1 MLPKE
6 LIRAVKRLEI
16 TARRA
21 VNDQLAGQYHSV
33 FKGRGMDFSE
43 VREYQPGDDVRTI
56 DWNVSART
64 DAMFVKQFVEE
75 RELTVFLVV
84 DASGSQSFGS
94 REKLKLQTA
103 AELAALVAFSAIK
116 NNDRIGLITYTDDVE
131 TYIAP
136 KKGRKHVLRV
146 ITEILQTKP
155 RGRQT
160 NTKSALEFLSR
171 VTNKRGVVFVIS
183 DFMDEG
189 FDRTMRIVHRR
200 HEVNPVVISDPMEES
215 LPDIGLVAFEDP
227 ETGESVWVDTS
238 SVRVRDSFNRA
249 ASDARRNR
257 DKLFRRT
264 RIDPIYVQTGTNYV
278 EPLVEY
284 FRRRAKRAH

>member
-56 DWNVSART
+56 DWNVSARMDT
-64 DAMFVKQFVEE
+64 LFVKQFVEE
-75 RELTVFLVV
+75 RELTVFLLV

-94 REKLKLQTA
+94 EEKLKLQTA

-116 NNDRIGLITYTDDVE
+116 NNDRVGLITYTDDVE
-131 TYIAP
+131 TFVAP
-136 KKGRKHVLRV
+136 KKGRKHVLHV

-155 RGRQT
+155 RGKMT
-160 NTKSALEFLSR
+160 NTRSALEFLSR
-171 VTNKRGVVFVIS
+171 VTRKRGVVFVIS

-189 FDRTMRIVHRR
+189 FERMMQIVHRR
-200 HEVNPVVISDPMEES
+200 HEVIPVVISDPMEEIM
-215 LPDIGLVAFEDP
+215 PDIGLVAFEDP
-227 ETGESVWVDTS
+227 ETGEQIWVDTS

-249 ASDARRNR
+249 AADARRDR
-257 DKLFRRT
+257 DKMFRRM
-264 RIDPIYVQTGTNYV
+264 RIEPIYVQSGSNYV

>member
-1 MLPKE
+1 MVPTE

-56 DWNVSART
+56 DWNVSARM
-64 DAMFVKQFVEE
+64 DGLFVKQFVEE
-75 RELTVFLVV
+75 RELTVFLLV

-146 ITEILQTKP
+146 ITEILQTRP
-155 RGRQT
+155 RGRKT
-160 NTKSALEFLSR
+160 NTRSALEFLSR
-171 VTNKRGVVFVIS
+171 VTRKRGVVFVIS
-183 DFMDEG
+183 DFLDDG
-189 FDRTMRIVHRR
+189 FERTMQIVHRR
-200 HEVNPVVISDPMEES
+200 HEVIPVVISDPMEET

-238 SVRVRDSFNRA
+238 SIRVRDSYNRA
-249 ASDARRNR
+249 AADARRAR
-257 DKLFRRT
+257 DKMFRRM
-264 RIDPIYVQTGTNYV
+264 RIEPIYVQTGSNYV

>member
-56 DWNVSART
+56 DWNVSARMDT
-64 DAMFVKQFVEE
+64 LFVKQFVEE
-75 RELTVFLVV
+75 RELTVFLLV

-94 REKLKLQTA
+94 EAKLKLQTA

-116 NNDRIGLITYTDDVE
+116 NNDRVGLITYTDDVE
-131 TYIAP
+131 TFVAP
-136 KKGRKHVLRV
+136 KKGRKHVLHV
-146 ITEILQTKP
+146 ITEILQTQP
-155 RGRQT
+155 RGKMT
-160 NTKSALEFLSR
+160 NTRSALEFLSR
-171 VTNKRGVVFVIS
+171 VTRKRGVVFVIS

-189 FDRTMRIVHRR
+189 FERMMQIVHRR
-200 HEVNPVVISDPMEES
+200 HEVIPVVISDPMEEIM
-215 LPDIGLVAFEDP
+215 PDIGLVAFEDP
-227 ETGESVWVDTS
+227 ETGEQIWVDTS

-249 ASDARRNR
+249 AADARRDR
-257 DKLFRRT
+257 DKMFRRM
-264 RIDPIYVQTGTNYV
+264 RIEPIYVQSGSNYV

>member
-56 DWNVSART
+56 DWNVSARMDT
-64 DAMFVKQFVEE
+64 LFVKQFVEE
-75 RELTVFLVV
+75 RELTVFLLV

-94 REKLKLQTA
+94 EEKLKLQTA

-116 NNDRIGLITYTDDVE
+116 NNDRVGLITYTDDVE
-131 TYIAP
+131 TFIAP
-136 KKGRKHVLRV
+136 KKDRKHVLHV
-146 ITEILQTKP
+146 ITEILQTQP
-155 RGRQT
+155 RGKMT
-160 NTKSALEFLSR
+160 NTRSALEFLSR
-171 VTNKRGVVFVIS
+171 VTRKRGVVFVIS

-189 FDRTMRIVHRR
+189 FERMMQIVHRR
-200 HEVNPVVISDPMEES
+200 HEVIPVVISDPMEETM
-215 LPDIGLVAFEDP
+215 PDIGLVAFEDP
-227 ETGESVWVDTS
+227 ETGEQIWVDTS

-249 ASDARRNR
+249 ASDARRDR
-257 DKLFRRT
+257 DKMFRRM
-264 RIDPIYVQTGTNYV
+264 RIDPIYVQSGSNYV

>member
-1 MLPKE
+1 MLPRE

-56 DWNVSART
+56 DWNVSARMET
-64 DAMFVKQFVEE
+64 LFVKQFVEE
-75 RELTVFLVV
+75 RELTVFVVV
-84 DASGSQSFGS
+84 DASASQSFGS

-103 AELAALVAFSAIK
+103 AELASLVAFSAIK
-116 NNDRIGLITYTDDVE
+116 NNDRIGLITYTEGVE

-146 ITEILQTKP
+146 ITEILQTRP
-155 RGRQT
+155 AGRLT
-160 NTKSALEFLSR
+160 HTRAALEFLSR
-171 VTNKRGVVFVIS
+171 VTHKRGVVFVIS
-183 DFMDEG
+183 DFLDTG
-189 FDRTMRIVHRR
+189 FERTMQIVHRR
-200 HEVNPVVISDPMEES
+200 HEVIPVVVSDPMEES
-215 LPDIGLVAFEDP
+215 MPNIGLVAFEDP
-227 ETGESVWVDTS
+227 ETGESMWVDTGNA
-238 SVRVRDSFNRA
+238 SVRQAYDRA
-249 ASDARRNR
+249 AADARRER
-257 DKLFRRT
+257 DKMFRKM
-264 RIDPIYVQTGTNYV
+264 RIEPIYVQTGSNYV